1 MKKVFYSNFED
12 KKLSEK
18 LKKLGLMPI
27 IQLPYSTGKNAT
39 DIRMTIEEMDL
50 VFNKHYINAICLAT
64 NDSDFA
70 PLTMTLR
77 EQNIQVIGAGNK
89 EDISEEFK
97 NLYHKFINID
107 KIKNNNKESKKIGSD
122 IKSLTTLVNN
132 IINEISTDDGFAEF
146 SQVISLLIRRKS
158 DFDTRNYGFNNT
170 KTLSFF
176 KEKLADYYEIK
187 LASDNQTA
195 FIKIN
200 SKTKLKKCAYF
211 KHILVF
217 LYSRLLC
224 ITLLKIAIFKKIR

>member
-1 MKKVFYSNFED
+1 
-12 KKLSEK
+12 
-18 LKKLGLMPI
+18 
-27 IQLPYSTGKNAT
+27 
-39 DIRMTIEEMDL
+39 MTIEEMDL

-97 NLYHKFINID
+97 NLYNKFINID

-158 DFDTRNYGFNNT
+158 DFYTRNYGFNNT

-200 SKTKLKKCAYF
+200 SKN
-211 KHILVF
+211 
-217 LYSRLLC
+217 
-224 ITLLKIAIFKKIR
+224 